1 MTIRLSRVLGT
12 LMGLTALALAPA
24 TAQVQQDNTGY
35 GSAAG
40 EFLLLG
46 AGARGAALGGAFAAL
61 TTDVTALYYNPA
73 GLSQMTRPGIMVS
86 TYSYVAS
93 TRYSWI
99 GFALPMSGGSRAIGI
114 SGGSFGF
121 SNQPVYSLE
130 NPDGTGETYSV
141 AETFLSGTY
150 SQNFSDRFSAGFSAK
165 LISDALGATK
175 ATGFALDFGT
185 NFHAMLGQRPI
196 RAAFVIANLGTNLRH
211 DGSGLEAGVPR
222 TPPLGTVDIPQEK
235 QPARL
240 RASSWGLPVY
250 FRVGVAL
257 DVVSQGQNRLTLL
270 SEFSQPSNNKPT
282 AGGGLEYAMTNLGNS
297 GFSLAARGSY
307 TVQPANNLA
316 PDAAAA
322 GFTSKY
328 NASSFTSDG
337 LAVGGGINYGRGTW
351 KIGFDYAYRN
361 LGPLGG
367 TNFLS
372 FSLGW

>member
-1 MTIRLSRVLGT
+1 
-12 LMGLTALALAPA
+12 
-24 TAQVQQDNTGY
+24 
-35 GSAAG
+35 
-40 EFLLLG
+40 
-46 AGARGAALGGAFAAL
+46 
-61 TTDVTALYYNPA
+61 
-73 GLSQMTRPGIMVS
+73 
-86 TYSYVAS
+86 
-93 TRYSWI
+93 
-99 GFALPMSGGSRAIGI
+99 
-114 SGGSFGF
+114 
-121 SNQPVYSLE
+121 
-130 NPDGTGETYSV
+130 
-141 AETFLSGTY
+141 
-150 SQNFSDRFSAGFSAK
+150 
-165 LISDALGATK
+165 
-175 ATGFALDFGT
+175 
-185 NFHAMLGQRPI
+185 MLGQRPI

-270 SEFSQPSNNKPT
+270 SEFSQP
-282 AGGGLEYAMTNLGNS
+282 
-297 GFSLAARGSY
+297 
-307 TVQPANNLA
+307 ANNLA
-316 PDAAAA
+316 PDATAA